1 MGCGCKK
8 KAEQQAQQAQQIVKT
23 QQQSANEAVQNA
35 IKKTVNKYYKQ

>member
-8 KAEQQAQQAQQIVKT
+8 KAEQQQQQNVKT

-35 IKKTVNKYYKQ
+35 IKKTVNKYYKK